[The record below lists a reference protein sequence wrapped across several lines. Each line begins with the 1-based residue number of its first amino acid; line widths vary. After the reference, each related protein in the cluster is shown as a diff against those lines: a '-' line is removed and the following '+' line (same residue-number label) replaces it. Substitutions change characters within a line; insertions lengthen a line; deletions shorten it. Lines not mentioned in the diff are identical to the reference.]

1 MTRRELII
9 ISFMFGAALTAI
21 PFMWAQE
28 EKQMFKFSEKQQEQ
42 FCQKIVSK

>member
-28 EKQMFKFSEKQQEQ
+28 EKQMFKFTAEQQQEH
-42 FCQKIVSK
+42 CRKVSGR